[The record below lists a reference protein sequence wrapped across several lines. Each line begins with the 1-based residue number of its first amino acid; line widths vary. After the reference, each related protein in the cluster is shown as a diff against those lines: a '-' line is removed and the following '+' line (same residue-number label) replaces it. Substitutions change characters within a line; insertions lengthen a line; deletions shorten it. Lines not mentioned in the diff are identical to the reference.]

1 MPFGHEQL
9 DVYRLSID
17 YVGWVYRLCQSLKGQ
32 HGNAKDQILRASQSI
47 PLNIAEG
54 NGKATGNDRRRYFEI
69 ARGSAL
75 ECAAAQ
81 DVLEICGALEAAES
95 AREKLILDRIVAMLT
110 KLGQRGYS
118 VREEDGEYGT
128 GQIDGD
134 PDSDPDLKP
143 S

>member
-1 MPFGHEQL
+1 MGGDMPFGHEQL
-9 DVYRLSID
+9 DVYRLS
-17 YVGWVYRLCQSLKGQ
+17 S
-32 HGNAKDQILRASQSI
+32 
-47 PLNIAEG
+47 
-54 NGKATGNDRRRYFEI
+54 
-69 ARGSAL
+69 
-75 ECAAAQ
+75 
-81 DVLEICGALEAAES
+81 
-95 AREKLILDRIVAMLT
+95 T